1 MLWRLRAGR
10 PSGFIEPCLPS
21 IARKPP
27 TGPQWLHE
35 IKHDGYRHGGRVRL
49 FTRRGFEWSDRY
61 PRIVEANGRAESH
74 LGHNRWR
81 GCLVR
86 RGRRVRFEKVHGTTI
101 TRSCSVRSI
110 CLNLMAWTCA
120 KRH

>member
-61 PRIVEANGRAESH
+61 PRIVEANGRAEMAEPS
-74 LGHNRWR
+74 R
-81 GCLVR
+81 GWSVVERDAWGEVLAIADATAP
-86 RGRRVRFEKVHGTTI
+86 FSVH
-101 TRSCSVRSI
+101 RD
-110 CLNLMAWTCA
+110 
-120 KRH
+120 

>member
-49 FTRRGFEWSDRY
+49 FTRRGFDWSDRFLAGLVAHSASTW
-61 PRIVEANGRAESH
+61 PACADFDQ
-74 LGHNRWR
+74 LGVVGGAAYRDVVQVA
-81 GCLVR
+81 LP
-86 RGRRVRFEKVHGTTI
+86 
-101 TRSCSVRSI
+101 SC
-110 CLNLMAWTCA
+110 
-120 KRH
+120 H